1 MRNNDCPECKRLE
14 AIIEREQK
22 VSYLVTHPH
31 GDGVAQ
37 LKEDVR
43 WLVGQVRGFQT
54 FAARVVNFGDSVKA
68 ARDAVLEYGTT
79 PEIVVNT
86 VLAMEKD
93 YENVFTGQKGGEAA

>member
-1 MRNNDCPECKRLE
+1 MSDCPECKRLE

-22 VSYLVTHPH
+22 VMYLAPQSSA
-31 GDGVAQ
+31 DGIRQ

-43 WLVGQVRGFQT
+43 WLVEQVRGFQN

-68 ARDAVLEYGTT
+68 CRDAVLEYGTT
-79 PEIVVNT
+79 PEIVRNT

-93 YENVFTGQKGGEAA
+93 YEVVFTNKTEGDAA